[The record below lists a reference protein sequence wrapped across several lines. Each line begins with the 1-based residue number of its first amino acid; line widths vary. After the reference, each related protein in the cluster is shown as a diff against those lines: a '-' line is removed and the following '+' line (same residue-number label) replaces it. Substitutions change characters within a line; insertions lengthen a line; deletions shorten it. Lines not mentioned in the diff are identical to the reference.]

1 MVRIVLRADRIG
13 DNIPLSLNS
22 KTTLVDRV
30 NPMEKQVK
38 TRDAQMWNFGTLRRF
53 LRSYSIGPIIDC
65 AKLNRAGG
73 RAILSTLTSILAW
86 SLPDTHSASS
96 TFYTFARLPAMSV
109 TASRLHPISTKPLKD
124 LCIFRTPGSR
134 RILFAAATIPNFRA
148 ISIQP
153 DYSSAI
159 LWEDDVTGTVVASFQ
174 IRPYV

>member
-1 MVRIVLRADRIG
+1 
-13 DNIPLSLNS
+13 
-22 KTTLVDRV
+22 
-30 NPMEKQVK
+30 
-38 TRDAQMWNFGTLRRF
+38 
-53 LRSYSIGPIIDC
+53 
-65 AKLNRAGG
+65 
-73 RAILSTLTSILAW
+73 
-86 SLPDTHSASS
+86 
-96 TFYTFARLPAMSV
+96 MSV